1 MKLVERPKNGQVVIL
16 AAQPRQLREG
26 DSFRGIRLLEKAR
39 SAGLAEVFDPANEG
53 LVIGRLD
60 IEEFHAY
67 ADARLNNADDPQG
80 FDGLFFVAEGD
91 AHSGLQRQGL
101 TGADEA
107 AAHGDIG
114 GDTGRTCAGFEVE
127 KLGIRGKGVANGVA
141 AVADG
146 QSSTGASRSTIVH
159 GYDVAHRAG
168 NRKRTAHSVREVPS

>member
-1 MKLVERPKNGQVVIL
+1 MKLAGRPRNGQVVIL
-16 AAQPRQLREG
+16 AAQPRQSREG
-26 DSFRGIRLLEKAR
+26 DSIMGKGR

-80 FDGLFFVAEGD
+80 FDDLFFVTEGD
-91 AHSGLQRQGL
+91 AHAGLQRQGL
-101 TGADEA
+101 AGADEA

-127 KLGIRGKGVANGVA
+127 KHGIRGKGVANGVPP
-141 AVADG
+141 VPDT
-146 QSSTGASRSTIVH
+146 QSSAGAFRGAIVH
-159 GYDVAHRAG
+159 RYDVAHRAG
-168 NRKRTAHSVREVPS
+168 TR